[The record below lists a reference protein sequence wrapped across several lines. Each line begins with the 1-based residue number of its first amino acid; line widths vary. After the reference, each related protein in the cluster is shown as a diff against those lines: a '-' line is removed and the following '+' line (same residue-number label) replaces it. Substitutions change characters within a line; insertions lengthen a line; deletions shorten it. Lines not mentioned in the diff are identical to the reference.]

1 MQNFSKELLLEL
13 KEVTLGERPP
23 DLIIKKG
30 ILLNLLTEELLPET
44 DIAIYKNRIAFVGQW
59 KGKFSKETEIID
71 AKGLF
76 LLPGFIDP
84 HCHLDFVFRISEYS
98 RFAVPKGTTT
108 VITETAMLANSGGY
122 EAVREFLHEAKGVPL
137 RVYLLC
143 PSVIPPFPKFETSA
157 GFSFEAFKEIIKLP
171 FCLGLGET
179 YWPRVIMDNDKDMLQ
194 RFSETLNLGKRLEGH
209 TAGAR
214 KEKLQAYTALGI
226 SSCHEAT
233 SEEEAFNLLRLGHA
247 VMIRQGYIRKELPKI
262 ASLKHKLKDMRN
274 LMLCTD
280 LLDPETLI
288 EKGGIDWAL
297 REAIRE
303 GFGIFEAVKM
313 VTLNPAQYFGLK
325 DLGFLGPGKLADVV
339 LVEDLKEMKVKL
351 VILNGKLV
359 AENGKLLS
367 IPSPFGY
374 SQKAYESFKVKNI
387 VPSLFYIP
395 FNGKKAKVRTIQVV
409 NDTITAES
417 IVEIRNKSGNLP
429 ADPEKDILKIA
440 HIFKG
445 SETPI
450 FSVGFLKGTGLK
462 AGALASSITWDANNI
477 FVMGTNEEDMSF
489 AVNALIEHKGG
500 MFLVKDGKLLASLP
514 LPIWGII
521 SPLKMEEL
529 KEKIQQLDNTAQSLG
544 MKWRAFVLLQTL
556 PFTGLPSLRLTEKGL
571 LDVKKQEF
579 VPLIVDKIE

>member
-1 MQNFSKELLLEL
+1 MPNFSKELLLEL
-13 KEVTLGERPP
+13 REVALGERAP
-23 DLIIKKG
+23 DLLIRRG
-30 ILLNLLTEELLPET
+30 TLLNVLTEELLPET
-44 DIAIYKNRIAFVGQW
+44 DIAIYKNRIAFIGQW
-59 KGKFSKETEIID
+59 KDKTSGETEIIN

-84 HCHLDFVFRISEYS
+84 HCHLDFVFRIGEYS
-98 RFAVPKGTTT
+98 RFVVPKGTTT
-108 VITETAMLANSGGY
+108 VITETAMLANAGGY
-122 EAVREFLHEAKGVPL
+122 EAVSEFIQEAQGVPL
-137 RVYLLC
+137 RVYILC

-157 GFSFEAFKEIIKLP
+157 GFSLEAFRKIINLP

-179 YWPRVIMDNDKDMLQ
+179 YWPRVVMDKDEDMLQ

-214 KEKLQAYTALGI
+214 NEKFQAYTALGI

-233 SEEEAFNLLRLGHA
+233 NQEEALNLLSQNYA
-247 VMIRQGYIRKELPKI
+247 VMIRQGYIRKELTRVAP
-262 ASLKHKLKDMRN
+262 LRHKLKDLRN

-303 GFGIFEAVKM
+303 GFGIFEAIKM

-325 DLGFLGPGKLADVV
+325 DLGFLRAGNLADII
-339 LVEDLKEMKVKL
+339 LVEDLKEIKIKL

-367 IPSPFGY
+367 PPLPFEY

-387 VPSLFYIP
+387 GPHLFNIP
-395 FNGKKAKVRTIQVV
+395 FDGKKAKVRAIEVV
-409 NDTITAES
+409 NDTITGES
-417 IVEIRNKSGNLP
+417 LVEIEAKSNNLLP
-429 ADPEKDILKIA
+429 DSKRDILKIA
-440 HIFKG
+440 QIFRG
-445 SETPI
+445 SEEPI

-462 AGALASSITWDANNI
+462 EGALASSITWDANNI
-477 FVMGTNEEDMSF
+477 LVMGTNEKDMSF
-489 AVNALIEHKGG
+489 AVNTLLEHKGG

-529 KEKIQQLDNTAQSLG
+529 KEKIRHLDSTAQSLG
-544 MKWRAFVLLQTL
+544 MRWRAFVLLQTL

-579 VPLIVDKIE
+579 VPLIVDKVE